1 MSTLKATYLQQASSA
16 SPNIT
21 LDASTN
27 ATVAG
32 TLAMGSSFKR
42 NRIINGNMGVWQ
54 RGTSFSSIATATYF
68 SDRWFSNLGG
78 TAPTYSRSTD
88 APTGFQYSA
97 SLAASSTS
105 FMGLA
110 QRIEAANCVDLAGQT
125 ITVSFYAK
133 LSSGTATGGLS
144 VNLAY
149 ANSADTFSSTTTI
162 VEANVVSTLTGSHVR
177 YTYSYAMP
185 SQVANGLQL
194 IIFNPNATQTCTIL
208 ISGVQLEVGS
218 VATPY
223 ERQIYS
229 EQLAQC
235 QRYTYLLPANGAFLS
250 TGCWGSTST
259 GFFQGNMP
267 VVMRAI
273 PTLNLSATVGSYYT
287 YNVGPGTYTALST
300 LTLNGVT
307 GTNYYLLS
315 FSSSATPGTNG
326 NTTYISNQGNGA
338 YLYFSAEL

>member
-1 MSTLKATYLQQASSA
+1 MAATLKCDTIQNASSSTA
-16 SPNIT
+16 NLT
-21 LDASTN
+21 LDDAGN
-27 ATVAG
+27 ATVG
-32 TLAMGSSFKR
+32 NTLVMGSSFKR
-42 NRIINGNMGVWQ
+42 NRLINGNMGVWQ

-110 QRIEAANCVDLAGQT
+110 QRIEAANCTDLAGQT

-229 EQLAQC
+229 DQLAQC
-235 QRYTYLLPANGAFLS
+235 QRYYQLVYATIRLPVTSGASYWTQANMLVSMRA
-250 TGCWGSTST
+250 TPTATATST
-259 GFFQGNMP
+259 YEF
-267 VVMRAI
+267 RA
-273 PTLNLSATVGSYYT
+273 NLGSVTATAAGVNAVELQT
-287 YNVGPGTYTALST
+287 TA
-300 LTLNGVT
+300 T
-307 GTNYYLLS
+307 GTGDGYTTQNLIIC
-315 FSSSATPGTNG
+315 SS
-326 NTTYISNQGNGA
+326 
-338 YLYFSAEL
+338 EL